1 MNTAAFFRPLIAALV
16 LREAWLGLG
25 VDDAD
30 LRGARPLPD
39 APPELDA
46 LMARAQAEDPALRPA
61 DGSAWLEGLLR
72 AQRGAVRR
80 G

>member
-1 MNTAAFFRPLIAALV
+1 
-16 LREAWLGLG
+16 
-25 VDDAD
+25 
-30 LRGARPLPD
+30 
-39 APPELDA
+39 
-46 LMARAQAEDPALRPA
+46 MARAQAEDPALRPA